1 MVIHETENRVQRS
14 SEKVRYMTREKIS
27 YPIHLVLE
35 GIVKQA
41 ERDGVI
47 TKEEADLINRIQI
60 DARELEKRVK
70 EFVETKRPTAEELE
84 KFLAEQR
91 EVLIK
96 QATEEAEKD
105 GIISEDEKSIINR
118 LIQELEKYK
127 G

>member
-1 MVIHETENRVQRS
+1 
-14 SEKVRYMTREKIS
+14 MTREKIS

-35 GIVKQA
+35 GVVKQA

-70 EFVETKRPTAEELE
+70 EFVETKQPTAEELE
-84 KFLAEQR
+84 TFLVEQR
-91 EVLIK
+91 EILIK

-118 LIQELEKYK
+118 LIQELEKYN

>member
-1 MVIHETENRVQRS
+1 
-14 SEKVRYMTREKIS
+14 MTREKIS

-35 GIVKQA
+35 GVVKQA

-70 EFVETKRPTAEELE
+70 EFVETKQPTAEELE
-84 KFLAEQR
+84 KFLVEQR
-91 EVLIK
+91 EILIK

>member
-1 MVIHETENRVQRS
+1 
-14 SEKVRYMTREKIS
+14 MTREKIS

-35 GIVKQA
+35 GVVKQA

-70 EFVETKRPTAEELE
+70 EFVETKHPTTEELE
-84 KFLAEQR
+84 TFLVEQR
-91 EVLIK
+91 EILIK

-118 LIQELEKYK
+118 LIQELEKYH